1 MDVVYD
7 EDKLREL
14 ILHVATRLETDRAGG
29 ATKLNK
35 VLFFADFASVRTRG
49 RPITGAEYQHLPHGP
64 APRRLVPIRAALVRD
79 GDAEVIEEDFLGRT
93 QHRLVARRR
102 ADLSIFTGEEL
113 DLVDRVLDDL
123 AGMTG
128 TQVSTLSHEE
138 PAWKHTDD
146 GESIPYELALVAKD
160 QVVTPT
166 ARRLAAEV
174 ARRYGLAE
182 TG

>member
-1 MDVVYD
+1 MDVEYD
-7 EDKLREL
+7 ENKLREL
-14 ILHVATRLETDRAGG
+14 ILHVAARLESDRAGG

-64 APRRLVPIRAALVRD
+64 APRRLMPLRKALIES
-79 GDAEVIEEDFLGRT
+79 GDAEMIEEDFLGRT
-93 QHRLVARRR
+93 QHRLVARRP
-102 ADLSIFTGEEL
+102 ADLTIFTSDEL
-113 DLVDRVLDDL
+113 ETIDGVLDDL
-123 AGMTG
+123 VGMTG

-138 PAWKHTDD
+138 PAWKHTGD
-146 GESIPYELALVAKD
+146 GETIPYELALVAKD

-166 ARRLAAEV
+166 ARQLGAEV